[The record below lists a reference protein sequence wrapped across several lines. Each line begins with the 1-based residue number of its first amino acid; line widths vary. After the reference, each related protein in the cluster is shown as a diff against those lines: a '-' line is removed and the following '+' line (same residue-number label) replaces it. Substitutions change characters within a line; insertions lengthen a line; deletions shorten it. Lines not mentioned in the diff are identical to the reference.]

1 MISRRSLLTTAL
13 TLGAMKAFPGLSYAQ
28 ARPLV
33 FATFTGSW
41 EEAHKAVLVPAFR
54 KANADASIV
63 LDPMLSVDQIAK
75 VNAARAKP
83 PIDVMLHDPG
93 PALVAIGQDLVE
105 PFPVDKSTYYL
116 SLIHISEPT

>member
-1 MISRRSLLTTAL
+1 MINRRTLLTTAL

-54 KANADASIV
+54 
-63 LDPMLSVDQIAK
+63 
-75 VNAARAKP
+75 
-83 PIDVMLHDPG
+83 
-93 PALVAIGQDLVE
+93 
-105 PFPVDKSTYYL
+105 
-116 SLIHISEPT
+116 

>member
-1 MISRRSLLTTAL
+1 MINRRTLLTTAL

-54 KANADASIV
+54 NANADASIV

-75 VNAARAKP
+75 VVRRAGAKNIEGPQIWPDYSPGYYALFFEDPDGNKLEVCCRASPIAA
-83 PIDVMLHDPG
+83 D
-93 PALVAIGQDLVE
+93 
-105 PFPVDKSTYYL
+105 
-116 SLIHISEPT
+116 